1 MEKKTFDRKFTHFE
15 TEVEARDK
23 LVKKEISSLREVL
36 DAMRKKTQDV
46 NVQIR
51 ELHSEVETKLSSKEG
66 QKIWANFRK
75 YSQYEELKEL
85 YKKTLPAI
93 SNFEDK
99 LKENNDHNEQIK
111 VMCRRMDEVICN
123 KADKTM
129 LKELRDYGSEFYV
142 LKTDNDKTQTM
153 IETRIADFGERCA
166 EMENMVQ
173 FQARQLQKEMYTAV
187 RRMMNQASQKEEN
200 QPVSMTTVVEHVKRV
215 VSDKADASVIERL
228 VNEKANKVDTEMC
241 LRWVDLLHKMVNKV
255 VLLLTTK
262 LKVDLDMGLE
272 TNANNRQNKKVQ
284 LLQQG
289 LIISKWIES
298 FDSQNIND
306 FYFMTEKEKQPA
318 RINQVQM
325 QFKSAI
331 NDIENSTLSPN
342 MAEINRQL
350 KKTKDQIDLRP
361 DDSKMASTM
370 THLKIG
376 QRSQ

>member
-1 MEKKTFDRKFTHFE
+1 
-15 TEVEARDK
+15 
-23 LVKKEISSLREVL
+23 
-36 DAMRKKTQDV
+36 
-46 NVQIR
+46 
-51 ELHSEVETKLSSKEG
+51 
-66 QKIWANFRK
+66 
-75 YSQYEELKEL
+75 
-85 YKKTLPAI
+85 
-93 SNFEDK
+93 
-99 LKENNDHNEQIK
+99 
-111 VMCRRMDEVICN
+111 
-123 KADKTM
+123 
-129 LKELRDYGSEFYV
+129 
-142 LKTDNDKTQTM
+142 
-153 IETRIADFGERCA
+153 
-166 EMENMVQ
+166 
-173 FQARQLQKEMYTAV
+173 MYTAV

-318 RINQVQM
+318 RIN
-325 QFKSAI
+325 
-331 NDIENSTLSPN
+331 
-342 MAEINRQL
+342 
-350 KKTKDQIDLRP
+350 
-361 DDSKMASTM
+361 
-370 THLKIG
+370 
-376 QRSQ
+376 